1 MHHHDAQHA
10 AMGLASLDEMNDFKV
25 AEGFPDPRGWDV
37 KTSDGRTIGKVKD
50 LLVDRQA
57 MRVKLLEVE
66 LRDEFASGR
75 DDVRVHVPV
84 ASARLDDDHDD
95 VIVDLATAGLGD
107 FGGATAM
114 GTSGTV
120 DTIGT
125 ATTRDASASTGL
137 GAAAAGT
144 AAMGAGR
151 LADDDVD
158 DDRRFFGNRIRGREN
173 EQFLRLHE
181 EQLSVGKRQVQSGQV
196 ELHKT
201 VETEQVRETVP
212 VMHEEVSVE
221 RHPISADT
229 ARNADLTI
237 GEESI
242 RVPLTAEEVVVD
254 KRVVPVEEV
263 IVRKEAH
270 TEQKVVEDTVRRER
284 VDVDRDVNAL
294 DRDGVDRTRDRDGR
308 I

>member
-37 KTSDGRTIGKVKD
+37 KTADGRTIGKVKD
-50 LLVDRQA
+50 LLVDKQA

-107 FGGATAM
+107 FSSTA
-114 GTSGTV
+114 GTV
-120 DTIGT
+120 DTLGTVGT
-125 ATTRDASASTGL
+125 ATTRDASATTGL

-151 LADDDVD
+151 LADDDLD

-201 VETEQVRETVP
+201 VDTEQVRETVP

-221 RHPISADT
+221 RHPISADA
-229 ARNADLTI
+229 ARDANLTI

-270 TEQKVVEDTVRRER
+270 TEQHVVEDTVRRER

-294 DRDGVDRTRDRDGR
+294 DRDGVDRTRDRDSR